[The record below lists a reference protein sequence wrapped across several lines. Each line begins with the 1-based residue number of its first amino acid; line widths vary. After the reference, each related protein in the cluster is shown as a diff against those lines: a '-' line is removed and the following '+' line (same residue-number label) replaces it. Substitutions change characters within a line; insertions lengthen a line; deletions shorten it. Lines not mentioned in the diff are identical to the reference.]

1 MFFICRDKGLRI
13 VARHA
18 TSELVQVG
26 SMLKEVT
33 TGVAWIK
40 FRPIAGDGYVTP
52 ALPQKYGRAKA
63 EGFFE
68 SENPKFRP
76 GLSEAEAN
84 QYLLKHKNYG
94 VDFVAIDG
102 ETGMVLDS
110 SIMGDP
116 VERSKVFFSPSGD
129 GVHCDLCSQQVK
141 VRGIRRH
148 VDGAKHME
156 NLEKAESE
164 SVNKIQKGAWS

>member
-52 ALPQKYGRAKA
+52 ALPAKYGRNKA

-68 SENPKFRP
+68 SENKKFRP

-84 QYLLKHKNYG
+84 QFLLKHKNYG
-94 VDFVAIDG
+94 IDFVAIDG

-110 SIMGDP
+110 AILGDP
-116 VERSKVFFSPSGD
+116 SERSKIFFSPSGD
-129 GVHCDLCSQQVK
+129 GVHCELCSQQVHA
-141 VRGIRRH
+141 RGVTNH
-148 VDGAKHME
+148 VKSAKHME

-164 SVNKIQKGAWS
+164 SVKKINKGAWS